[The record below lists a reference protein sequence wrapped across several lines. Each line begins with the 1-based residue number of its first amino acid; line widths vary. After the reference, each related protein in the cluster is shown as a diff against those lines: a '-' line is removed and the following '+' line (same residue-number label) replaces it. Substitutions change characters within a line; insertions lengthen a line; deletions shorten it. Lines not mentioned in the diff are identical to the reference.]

1 MATDGPDPMPCN
13 REIFTKGVG
22 ICIVDGSSNAVER
35 WVQSVAVMANAKV
48 DWHYCGGRANV
59 LHLGDAD
66 SRERVLAA
74 IQALTPR
81 LEGTI
86 LSVDQPALFRSGVD
100 PVPSGAVAYDPTD
113 RSFL

>member
-1 MATDGPDPMPCN
+1 MHRRWLLKRRRALGAVRGSDGK
-13 REIFTKGVG
+13 RKGRL
-22 ICIVDGSSNAVER
+22 ALLR
-35 WVQSVAVMANAKV
+35 WSR
-48 DWHYCGGRANV
+48 HV